1 MKTLTY
7 DICIIGSGAAGGH
20 IAKELSVLCKDGARI
35 VVLES
40 GPFYKQDFFNQRE
53 KDMTVMF
60 WERGAQPTADFSM
73 MVARGKCVG
82 GSTTMYTGVSFR
94 PPEDVLEKWKMQ
106 QGLKDFS
113 AEDIYKRLD
122 RIEEEIHVHEVPESM
137 VNDNN
142 KVFRDGCSKL
152 GWRCIP
158 LRINFK
164 DCEECGFCNLG
175 CAYSSMQGTLVNQLP
190 KAFANG
196 VELISNCHVK
206 KVSDKKVYA
215 AISPTPAGAQEN
227 MCEPGEICVEAKI
240 IIVSCGSI
248 ATPALLQH
256 SKLEGL
262 SPLAGKFLTLHP
274 AMMTYGIMPQK
285 IKNYRGFPKTFYTD
299 QFSDS
304 HHYFIETAFYFPFV
318 TSKSLPG
325 FGKFH
330 RDIMKKYAQF
340 TSGIILNHDEAKEE
354 NCIKADADGKPEIH
368 YNLSAESKKSLV
380 HALQRTAEVF
390 FAGGCESVVTQCSY
404 ESLISANKKNEI
416 NNLIQ
421 DKYFLTHKTPVNSGH
436 PQGGCRMGSA
446 PDNSVVNEYGQ
457 LHGRKNLFVCD
468 GSLFPT
474 SVKVNPHITILALA
488 DRTAEYIRLNYGNLI
503 R

>member
-1 MKTLTY
+1 MKTLSY

-20 IAKELSVLCKDGARI
+20 IAKELSALCKDGARI
-35 VVLES
+35 IVLES
-40 GPFYKQDFFNQRE
+40 GPYYKQDFFNQRE
-53 KDMTVMF
+53 RDMTAMY

-94 PPEDVLEKWKMQ
+94 PLRDVLEKWKIQ

-113 AEDIYKRLD
+113 AEDIYRRLD

-142 KVFRDGCSKL
+142 KIFREGCHKL
-152 GWRCIP
+152 GWRCLP
-158 LRINFK
+158 LRINMK
-164 DCEECGFCNLG
+164 DCQECGFCNLG

-206 KVSDKKVYA
+206 KIDEKCVYA
-215 AISPTPAGAQEN
+215 AVSPAPSGAQAN
-227 MCEPGEICVEAKI
+227 SCEPGEIRIEAKL
-240 IIVSCGSI
+240 IIVSCGTI
-248 ATPALLQH
+248 ASPALLQH
-256 SKLEGL
+256 SKLDGL
-262 SPLAGKFLTLHP
+262 SPFAGKFLTLHP
-274 AMMTYGIMPQK
+274 AMMTCGIMPHK

-325 FGKFH
+325 FGQFH

-340 TSGIILNHDEAKEE
+340 TSCIILNHDEAREE
-354 NCIKADADGKPEIH
+354 NCIRADADGKPVIH
-368 YNLSAESKKSLV
+368 YHLSAESKKSLA
-380 HALQRTAEVF
+380 HALQRTAEIF
-390 FAGGCESVVTQCSY
+390 FAGGCESVATQCSA
-404 ESLISANKKNEI
+404 EPLIHASKKSEVNK
-416 NNLIQ
+416 LI
-421 DKYFLTHKTPVNSGH
+421 DVKYFLSHKTPVNSAH
-436 PQGGCRMGSA
+436 PQGGCRMGSS

-457 LHGRKNLFVCD
+457 IHGRKNLFVCD

-488 DRTAEYIRLNYGNLI
+488 DRTAEYIRTNYAQLI
-503 R
+503 K